1 MGLLSEGIPTVHFQS
16 QLRNQKMQINS
27 TPSIAKSE
35 RLTIIV
41 KPEIESLLAIYY
53 EQAMLLADAEHAGLP
68 EPEINC
74 PPLPSYIK
82 WKH

>member
-1 MGLLSEGIPTVHFQS
+1 MELLSEGIPTVHFQS

-27 TPSIAKSE
+27 TPTLKKCELFCTGNKDLDALMS
-35 RLTIIV
+35 
-41 KPEIESLLAIYY
+41 IYY
-53 EQAMLLADAEHAGLP
+53 TQAMALADAEHAGLS

>member
-27 TPSIAKSE
+27 TPTLKKCEPFSTGNQELDALMSIWYTQAM
-35 RLTIIV
+35 T
-41 KPEIESLLAIYY
+41 LADT
-53 EQAMLLADAEHAGLP
+53 EQAGLS
-68 EPEINC
+68 EPVINC
-74 PPLPSYIK
+74 PPLPNYIK